1 MKFSDI
7 FKDSND
13 VNEKNVVGFS
23 SFAIMVVFAL
33 VDMLTGIFGKEL
45 ILQDYIYNSFLFI
58 TLGSFGISEIGKVF
72 GKKEKE
78 IK

>member
-7 FKDSND
+7 FKDNND